1 MQMLEALDA
10 GLFRFANQ
18 SLSNPIFDR
27 LMPWLSG
34 NVLFVPL
41 VLLLAGWL
49 IWKFR
54 RRGLFCVILLTL
66 LVPLGD
72 SFVCNTLKK
81 SIRRPR
87 PYVTHS
93 EAIQRGDKTSAY
105 ASMPSSHAANWFAA
119 TMIAWI
125 YFRRSARYTLP
136 LAVAVSFS
144 RIYNGVHY
152 PSDVLAGAIL
162 GAGYG
167 FVGVFTLEAIW
178 RWLGKKYFPVW
189 LASAPSLV
197 NSSDASA
204 KGNAATSASKSELE
218 THWLRAGYLLII
230 VLTLSRWA
238 YLASG
243 IIELSEDEAYQ
254 WHWSQNLALSYYS
267 KPPLIAYTQSL
278 STLIW
283 GNNTFGVRFCAPLIG
298 GLLMTMLL
306 RFFSKEVS
314 ARTGFLAMLILTAT
328 PLLGVGATLMTV
340 DPLSVLFWTA
350 AMMAGWKA
358 IKPEGVTRD
367 WLWAGLWMG
376 LGFLSKYTALF
387 QLLCWVAFFVL
398 WKPARAHLRR
408 PGPWLAL
415 LINAV
420 CFLPVIVWNQ
430 QHDWITAKHVAM
442 DNAALGKEWKFLE
455 VLDDFLEFLGA
466 EAVLLNP
473 VFFVSAV
480 WAACAFWKRHRQD
493 PRLVYF
499 FSMGAPVVLVY
510 LGWAFH
516 SRVLPNWIAPSVLP
530 TFIVMVIYWEA
541 QHHAGLRRVVPSLV
555 SGTALGLIGVLL
567 MCDTDLIRRACRH
580 PSSGLAE
587 TLATIKIRNWFD
599 KIDPLNRVRA
609 WSSTA
614 RAVGEARERLLKE
627 GKPVFI
633 IGAHYGITSLVSFYL
648 PEANAAAAAKQPFV
662 YYQTTARP
670 DNQFYFWPDYTMRK
684 GENAIYVAQVHNPKP
699 VPPQVA
705 SQFESITELPE
716 QPVIY
721 RGRVIR
727 QLKLYECRNLR

>member
-34 NVLFVPL
+34 NVLFFPL

-54 RRGLFCVILLTL
+54 RRGMFCVILLTL
-66 LVPLGD
+66 IVPLGD
-72 SFVCNTLKK
+72 SFIYNTLKK

-87 PYVTHS
+87 PYVTHP
-93 EAIQRGDKTSAY
+93 EATQRGDKTSAY

-167 FVGVFTLEAIW
+167 FVGVLTLERLW
-178 RWLGKKYFPVW
+178 RAAGKKFFPLW
-189 LASAPSLV
+189 WQRLPSLV
-197 NSSDASA
+197 NVREA
-204 KGNAATSASKSELE
+204 NADDSPAPVPSPAETEL
-218 THWLRAGYLLII
+218 HWLRAGYLLII

-267 KPPLIAYTQSL
+267 KPPLIACTQFL
-278 STLIW
+278 STSIW

-298 GLLMTMLL
+298 GLLMAMLL
-306 RFFSKEVS
+306 RFFAKEVS
-314 ARTGFLAMLILTAT
+314 ARTGFFAMLILTAT

-350 AMMAGWKA
+350 AMLAGWSA
-358 IKPEGVTRD
+358 IRPEGVTRD
-367 WLWAGLWMG
+367 WLWVGLWMG

-387 QLLCWVAFFVL
+387 QLLCWAVFFVL
-398 WKPARAHLRR
+398 WKPARVHLRR

-415 LINAV
+415 LINV
-420 CFLPVIVWNQ
+420 ICFLPVIVWNQ
-430 QHDWITAKHVAM
+430 QHEWITAKHVIV
-442 DNAALGKEWKFLE
+442 DNAGLGRKWVFLE

-473 VFFVSAV
+473 VFFVSLL
-480 WAACAFWKRHRQD
+480 WAAAAFWRRHRGD
-493 PRLVYF
+493 LRLVYF
-499 FSMGAPVVLVY
+499 FSMGAPVFLVY
-510 LGWAFH
+510 LAWSFH
-516 SRVLPNWIAPSVLP
+516 SRILPNWIAPSVLP
-530 TFIVMVIYWEA
+530 LFIVMVIYWEA
-541 QHHAGLRRVVPSLV
+541 EYRAGAPQVLPSLV
-555 SGTALGLIGVLL
+555 SGVSLGLIAVLL
-567 MCDTDLIRRACRH
+567 LCDTDLIGKLTRR
-580 PSSGLAE
+580 PLPV
-587 TLATIKIRNWFD
+587 N
-599 KIDPLNRVRA
+599 IDPLNRVRA
-609 WSSTA
+609 WSLTA
-614 RAVGEARERLLKE
+614 RVVGEARERLLQE

-648 PEANAAAAAKQPFV
+648 PEANAAAAAKQPLV
-662 YYQTTARP
+662 YYQTTAQP
-670 DNQFYFWPDYTMRK
+670 DNQFYFWPGYTLRK
-684 GENAIYVAQVHNPKP
+684 GENAIYVAQVRNPKP

-705 SQFESITELPE
+705 SQFESVTELPE

-721 RGRVIR
+721 RGRVLR